1 MKKYGTFLGIIA
13 IFIFLACTSNQHR
26 IEQRINELVAQMTLE
41 EKADMLSGTGFD
53 SKPLP
58 RLGIPAMKMTDGPLG
73 VRHGKA
79 TAFPAGVAMA
89 ATWNPDLLEEV
100 GKAIGKEA
108 KAKGRNVLLGP
119 CINIHRVP
127 HGGRNFESYG
137 EDPYLTSR
145 LAVAYIRGVQ
155 SQGVIATVK
164 HFAVNNQETDRFTI
178 NAKVD
183 ERTLREIYLPG
194 FKAAVTEGKAWA
206 VMGAYNRL
214 NGPYCCANDWLLNK
228 VLKGEWGFQGLVMSD
243 WGAVHDVDS
252 TLKAGCDLEMP
263 GGQFLTKDN
272 VVQAVKQGRIDEKL
286 IDEKIRRMLRAMLAM
301 GLFDSSKTDT
311 NVLHSA
317 KHKALAL
324 RVAQESAVLLK
335 NANGLLP
342 LDKTKIKKLAVVG
355 PNAERAITGGGGSS
369 FVSPYYAVSP
379 LEGLKNQL
387 GNTVE
392 ILHAP
397 GVPKEFDL
405 EIVDSLCLVPPKGC
419 SQAHGLL
426 GEYFANEEFK
436 GAPLV
441 KRVDS
446 QIRFFWANN
455 APDSLLPKDHFS
467 VRWTGF
473 LVPKE
478 SGRYTLAIGSD
489 DGSRLYFNG
498 KRLLDNWGLHG
509 ITIKQAT
516 VHLEAGKAYPIK
528 IEMFESASD
537 AGAFFLWKKEFE
549 QKVDPVQEAVDI
561 AKQADAV
568 VAFVGNN
575 ARIET
580 EGFDRE
586 NLELP
591 APQVRLIQE
600 VSKVNPNLIV
610 VLYSGAAVL
619 MDPWIEKVPS
629 ILEVW
634 FPGQE
639 GGNAIADILL
649 GNVNPSGKLPTTFL
663 KKWEDSPAYG
673 NFPGS
678 KGNVEYK
685 EGIFVGYRHFDT
697 RGIEPLFPFGHG
709 LSYTTFEYRDLKIAP
724 SKIKAQDK
732 VKIQL
737 TIQNTGNRAGAE
749 VVQIYIGDPEAS
761 VERPVKELKAFKKV
775 FLKPKE
781 KRTLTFHLDK
791 TALCFYDVK
800 KKDWIAEPG
809 KFIVY
814 VGSSSRDI
822 RLQGEFELVE

>member
-1 MKKYGTFLGIIA
+1 MKKCASILGAIA
-13 IFIFLACTSNQHR
+13 TLFFLACTSNQNR
-26 IEQRINELVAQMTLE
+26 IEQRINELVSQMTLE

-79 TAFPAGVAMA
+79 TAFPAGVAIA
-89 ATWNPDLLEEV
+89 ATWNPDLIEQV
-100 GKAIGKEA
+100 GEAIAREA

-145 LAVAYIRGVQ
+145 IAVAYIQGVQ
-155 SQGVIATVK
+155 KEGVIATVK

-228 VLKGEWGFQGLVMSD
+228 VLKTEWGFQGLVMSD

-252 TLKAGCDLEMP
+252 TLKGGCDLEMP

-272 VVQAVKQGRIDEKL
+272 VVNAVKEGRIDEKL

-324 RVAQESAVLLK
+324 QVAQEGTVLLK

-355 PNAERAITGGGGSS
+355 PHAERAITGGGGSS

-379 LEGLKNQL
+379 LEGLKNKL
-387 GNTVE
+387 GDKVE
-392 ILHAP
+392 ILYAL

-405 EIVDSLCLVPPKGC
+405 EIIDSLSLVPPKG
-419 SQAHGLL
+419 SAQAHGLL
-426 GEYFANEEFK
+426 GEYFTNEEFK
-436 GAPLV
+436 GTPAL
-441 KRVDS
+441 KRVDP
-446 QIRFFWANN
+446 QIRFFWGNN
-455 APDSLLPKDHFS
+455 APDSLIPKDHFS
-467 VRWTGF
+467 IRWTGF

-489 DGSRLYFNG
+489 DGSRVYLNG

-509 ITIKQAT
+509 ITIKQAS
-516 VHLEAGKAYPIK
+516 VRLEAGKAYPIK
-528 IEMFESASD
+528 IEMFESSSD
-537 AGAFFLWKKEFE
+537 AGVFLLWKKEPE
-549 QKVDPVQEAVDI
+549 QKVDPVQEAIAI
-561 AKQADAV
+561 AKQADVV
-568 VAFVGNN
+568 VAFVGNS
-575 ARIET
+575 AKVET

-586 NLELP
+586 SLELP
-591 APQVRLIQE
+591 PAQVRLIQE
-600 VSKVNPNLIV
+600 VSKVNPNTIV

-619 MDPWIEKVPS
+619 MDPWIDQIPS
-629 ILEVW
+629 LLEVW

-639 GGNAIADILL
+639 GGNAIADILF
-649 GNVNPSGKLPTTFL
+649 GDVNPSGKLPTTFL

-697 RGIEPLFPFGHG
+697 KGIDVLFPFGHG

-737 TIQNTGNRAGAE
+737 TIQNTGNRPGAE

-761 VERPVKELKAFKKV
+761 VPRPVKELKAFKKV
-775 FLKPKE
+775 FLKPGE
-781 KRTLTFHLDK
+781 KRTLTFYLDK
-791 TALCFYDVK
+791 TALSFYDME
-800 KKDWIAEPG
+800 KKDWVAEPG

-814 VGSSSRDI
+814 AGSSSRDI

>member
-1 MKKYGTFLGIIA
+1 MKKYGFILGIMA
-13 IFIFLACTSNQHR
+13 LLSLLFCTSKENQ
-26 IEQRINELVAQMTLE
+26 IEQRIDQLLTQMTLE

-58 RLGIPAMKMTDGPLG
+58 RLGIPSMKMTDGPLG
-73 VRHGKA
+73 VRYGKA

-89 ATWNPDLLEEV
+89 ATWNPELIEKV
-100 GKAIGKEA
+100 GKAIALEA

-137 EDPYLTSR
+137 EDPHLTSR
-145 LAVAYIRGVQ
+145 MAVAYIKGVQ
-155 SQGVIATVK
+155 KQGVIATVK
-164 HFAVNNQETDRFTI
+164 HFAVNNQETDRLTI

-183 ERTLREIYLPG
+183 ERPLREIYLPG
-194 FKAAVTEGKAWA
+194 FMAAVTEGKAWA

-252 TLKAGCDLEMP
+252 TLKGGCDLEMP
-263 GGQFLTKDN
+263 GGQFLTKEN
-272 VVQAVKQGRIDEKL
+272 VVKCVKEGRIEEKL
-286 IDEKIRRMLRAMLAM
+286 INEKIRRMLRAMLAM
-301 GLFDSSKTDT
+301 GFFDSSKTDT

-324 RVAQESAVLLK
+324 RVAQESIVLLK
-335 NANGLLP
+335 NENGLLP
-342 LDKTKIKKLAVVG
+342 LDKTKIKKLAIVG
-355 PNAERAITGGGGSS
+355 PHAERAITGGGGSS

-379 LEGLKNQL
+379 LEGLKNKLKDQ
-387 GNTVE
+387 VE
-392 ILHAP
+392 ILYAL
-397 GVPKEFDL
+397 GVPKEFDHKT
-405 EIVDSLCLVPPKGC
+405 VDSLCLVPPKGY

-426 GEYFANEEFK
+426 GEYFDNEEFK
-436 GAPLV
+436 GTPVV
-441 KRVDS
+441 KRLDS
-446 QIRFFWANN
+446 QIRFFWGEN
-455 APDSLLPKDHFS
+455 APDSLLPKNHFS

-473 LVPKE
+473 LVPQE
-478 SGRYTLAIGSD
+478 SGLYTLAIGSD

-509 ITIKQAT
+509 ITIKQAS
-516 VHLEAGKAYPIK
+516 VRLEAGKAYPIK
-528 IEMFESASD
+528 IEMFESSGD
-537 AGAFFLWKKEFE
+537 AGVLLLWKKELG
-549 QKVDPVQEAVDI
+549 QKVDPIQEAIEI

-568 VAFVGNN
+568 VAFVGNSP
-575 ARIET
+575 RIET
-580 EGFDRE
+580 EGLDRE
-586 NLELP
+586 TLALSD
-591 APQVRLIQE
+591 PQVRLIQE
-600 VSKVNPNLIV
+600 VSKVNPNTIV

-619 MDPWIEKVPS
+619 MNPWIDKIPS

-639 GGNAIADILL
+639 GGNAIADILF
-649 GNVNPSGKLPTTFL
+649 GHVNPSGKLPTTFL

-709 LSYTTFEYRDLKIAP
+709 LSYTSFEYRDLKITP
-724 SKIKAQDK
+724 SKIKVQDK

-737 TIQNTGNRAGAE
+737 TIQNTGHRAGAE
-749 VVQIYIGDPEAS
+749 VVQIYIGDPEAR

-775 FLKPKE
+775 FLKAGE
-781 KRTLTFHLDK
+781 KSTLTFNLDK
-791 TALCFYDVK
+791 TALSFYDVV
-800 KKDWIAEPG
+800 KKDWVAEPG

-814 VGSSSRDI
+814 AGSSFRDI
-822 RLQGEFELVE
+822 RLQGEFELEE